1 MVILCYNVK
10 ELKFY
15 IGGELMR
22 IEMPQ
27 IPRFIIDRLYEYG
40 FECFAVGGCV
50 RDSIIGR
57 EVSDWDFTTNA
68 TPQQIEDC
76 FSDFTTVDIGKRFGT
91 ICVVIDG
98 ENFEITTYRTESGY
112 LDSRHPDSVV
122 FSKKLT
128 DDLSRRD
135 FTVNAL
141 AYNDRVGLV
150 DEYNGTDDLSYGII
164 RAIGDPDER
173 FSEDALRILR
183 ALRFSSVLGFAIEQ
197 NTAMSI
203 LKNKD
208 SLSLV
213 SGERIIKELSKLLCG
228 KDVDLILR
236 RYKDVLAVII
246 PEISAMFNFDQKS
259 LHHNKDLWRHTVSA
273 VKNTPADEILRTT
286 MLLHDLGKPMT
297 VSTDSSGH
305 CHFHNHPRLSAAMA
319 TTILRRLHYP
329 SAFISTACTL
339 IENHDNRLK
348 PDSGMIKRCM
358 RDIGAD
364 NTARLLAIQRADIL
378 AQSMYKRE
386 DKLSTLDAV
395 VALYER
401 ILKDNEC
408 YNLSS
413 MNINGK
419 DIIHLGVT
427 SGERIGEI
435 LSILLDKVIEGELP
449 NDKNSLILYAA
460 TLI

>member
-1 MVILCYNVK
+1 
-10 ELKFY
+10 
-15 IGGELMR
+15 MR
-22 IEMPQ
+22 ITMPDKAE
-27 IPRFIIDRLYEYG
+27 FIINRLYDNG

-57 EVSDWDFTTNA
+57 DVSDWDFTTNA
-68 TPQQIEDC
+68 TPDEIERC
-76 FSDFTTVDIGKRFGT
+76 FSDFTTIDIGKRFGT
-91 ICVVIDG
+91 ICVVIDK

-112 LDSRHPDSVV
+112 EDSRHPDSIN

-141 AYNDRVGLV
+141 AYNDKVGLI
-150 DEYNGTDDLSYGII
+150 DEYNGLADLNYGII
-164 RAIGDPDER
+164 RAIGNPDER
-173 FSEDALRILR
+173 FTEDALRILR

-197 NTAMSI
+197 NTAQSI

-246 PEISAMFNFDQKS
+246 PEISVMFNFDQNS

-273 VKNTPADEILRTT
+273 VKNTQNDEILRTT

-297 VSTDSSGH
+297 VSTDAKGH
-305 CHFHNHPRLSAAMA
+305 SHFHNHPKLSAAMA
-319 TTILRRLHYP
+319 TTILKRLHYP
-329 SAFISTACTL
+329 SAFISTVVTL
-339 IENHDNRLK
+339 IEYHDVRLT
-348 PDSGMIKRCM
+348 PDSPTVKRCM
-358 RDIGAD
+358 RDIGVE
-364 NTARLLAIQRADIL
+364 NTARLLSIQRADIL

-386 DKLSTLDAV
+386 EKLSTLDKV
-395 VALYER
+395 VEEFER
-401 ILKDNEC
+401 IKKTNEC
-408 YNLSS
+408 YCLS
-413 MNINGK
+413 MLDINGK

-427 SGERIGEI
+427 IGEQIGNI
-435 LSILLDKVIEGELP
+435 LKILLDEVIDSKLP
-449 NDKNSLILYAA
+449 NDKNSLLIYAA